1 MPITWRNVNG
11 GNGLGVASRILDRAG
26 DQFQGSLNTLGGL
39 LNSAETNIED
49 NRVQGVT
56 NNTNAFMDQLAAY
69 NNPEDLQAAEAQ
81 LRQQLASYGS
91 AGIDRDRT
99 RGAIESTITGLQ
111 QEDTA
116 RRNYDFNKAKD
127 AARPLQDQF
136 DALLATGSET
146 GDFSA
151 AEQFALDNQAPFKAA
166 DLFGGTME
174 SLQSR
179 QQGYKDQV
187 FANQQRGRTRDQWG
201 REDATL
207 ERRGVIDTA
216 IADALTQIE
225 SSDPAGMG
233 AQEVRQVLSSALP
246 KDSNGA
252 DRLYAA
258 QQVDA
263 ALLPYEAKS
272 ALDVE
277 MDAEDDAL
285 LRSQYDIDNNI
296 FAQDNPYNVGNTVT
310 DFLQNKNI
318 ENDGIWGLWNGSQ
331 ITAPKLMNLVS
342 DGLEYTDEKT
352 GKKKKADITPAML
365 AMLQE
370 SNGSFLGMSDAWGM
384 DELEDALIAFAESP
398 AYNQQFEAY
407 ERYKAE
413 STLRAQLRRER
424 NPLRR
429 K

>member
-26 DQFQGSLNTLGGL
+26 DQFQGSLDSLGGL

-56 NNTNAFMDQLAAY
+56 NNTNAFLDQLAGY
-69 NNPEDLQAAEAQ
+69 QNPEDLQAAEAQ
-81 LRQQLASYGS
+81 LRQQLAAYGP
-91 AGIDRDRT
+91 AGVDQDKT

-116 RRNYDFNKAKD
+116 RRNYDFNKATD

-151 AEQFALDNQAPFKAA
+151 AEQYALDNQAAFKAA

-174 SLQSR
+174 SLQSG
-179 QQGYKDQV
+179 QQGYEDQV

-201 REDATL
+201 RADATL
-207 ERRGVIDTA
+207 ERQGGIDTL
-216 IADALTQIE
+216 ITDTLSQIE
-225 SSDPAGMG
+225 ASNPTRMG
-233 AQEVRQVLSSALP
+233 AQEVRRDVLSQLP
-246 KDSNGA
+246 KGSDSA
-252 DRLYAA
+252 DRAYAIA
-258 QQVDA
+258 ALDA

-285 LRSQYDIDNNI
+285 LRTQYGMDNNI
-296 FAQDNPYNVGNTVT
+296 FAQDNPLNSGDAAVKFMQEKDTKTWFG
-310 DFLQNKNI
+310 DS
-318 ENDGIWGLWNGSQ
+318 D
-331 ITAPKLMNLVS
+331 ITAGYLQGLMSEGVTLNGTS
-342 DGLEYTDEKT
+342 YPIT
-352 GKKKKADITPAML
+352 GAML
-365 AMLQE
+365 AGLTNE
-370 SNGSFLGMSDAWGM
+370 DRIGWTPGVTDDWDKEELERELRDFVESDAYK
-384 DELEDALIAFAESP
+384 EQFTKYKQYQAESG
-398 AYNQQFEAY
+398 
-407 ERYKAE
+407 
-413 STLRAQLRRER
+413 LRAQLRRGR